1 MQLCYDK
8 LRFNITIFN
17 QKTGTKSAVRY
28 LKNPFPDVTAFDS
41 LVQSLIQK
49 NPLGCTSYMSA
60 KKNHPPVMKVREMYT
75 AKFVY
80 KNKNGKR
87 IGHGLDMYNSIE
99 GYLDGIAAV
108 TSNMANI
115 AAHGGKA
122 RHIPTVDLFSDTL
135 KCHDPE
141 GGMYFLSIA
150 RDRMTLSSCSDE
162 AIRRRVERWPEEAP
176 ALK

>member
-1 MQLCYDK
+1 MV
-8 LRFNITIFN
+8 IFN
-17 QKTGTKSAVRY
+17 QKTGTKNAVRY
-28 LKNPFPDVTAFDS
+28 LKNPFPDITTFDAF
-41 LVQSLIQK
+41 VHSLIQK

-80 KNKNGKR
+80 KNTKGKR

-99 GYLDGIAAV
+99 GYEDGIAAV
-108 TSNMANI
+108 ISNMANL
-115 AAHGGKA
+115 AAHGGKV
-122 RHIPTVDLFSDTL
+122 RHIPGADLFSVML

-150 RDRMTLSSCSDE
+150 RDRVTLSSYSDE
-162 AIRRRVERWPEEAP
+162 TIRRRVERWADEVP
-176 ALK
+176 ALKESPPGNPE